1 MNLLIV
7 SVDGAAGHQR
17 SCLDGFS
24 DSDTAP
30 TVPSWFPLP
39 FMRTRHGHPD
49 AAIISKNPGILEASR
64 HQNFRV
70 ASEAGVLSVAGHIRS
85 AIQLRKNRHLRR
97 PSRSAQ
103 ELGL

>member
-1 MNLLIV
+1 MK
-7 SVDGAAGHQR
+7 AG
-17 SCLDGFS
+17 
-24 DSDTAP
+24 
-30 TVPSWFPLP
+30 
-39 FMRTRHGHPD
+39 D

-103 ELGL
+103 EPGLPQTAAVDPTATLALVS